1 MRQIV
6 ILVVV
11 LLMSMQAMGC
21 RKDTD
26 LIAEPVVQEEVIP
39 EVVRLHK
46 FKTSAVK
53 KALEF
58 RTSKK
63 SKLC

>member
-1 MRQIV
+1 
-6 ILVVV
+6 
-11 LLMSMQAMGC
+11 MSLQAMGC

-26 LIAEPVVQEEVIP
+26 LIAEPVILEQPLP
-39 EVVRLHK
+39 EVVRVHK

-58 RTSKK
+58 RTGKK
-63 SKLC
+63 AKLC